1 MKIFFLTLAYPLDIS
16 DNNIYSD
23 LFDEI
28 AERGHEVIVFRPY
41 EYKSFGKPIEA
52 FRDKVKII
60 SIPTGKITKAG
71 KFIKAI
77 NTLLIERRYKK
88 AVVQY
93 IDAKPD
99 LVVYST
105 PPITFVNIIKYLKQ
119 ATGCTTYLLLKDIFP
134 QNAVDLGMIR
144 QDSILHRY
152 FRKKEKI
159 LYAIS
164 DRIGCMSPANVE
176 YILKHNP
183 EIDASKVH
191 VNPNSIRSTP
201 TADLPCLDNAILE
214 RYGIP
219 KDKFRLVYG
228 GNLGKPQ
235 GIDFLLDSISSLH
248 AIPDVHLT
256 IIGDGT
262 EYRRIKKF
270 IEEKNIKNIT
280 LIKILPKQ
288 EYKAILACMDVGLVF
303 LDRKFTIPNFPSRVL
318 DYMDA
323 GLPIISITDE
333 FTDLG
338 RIIAENNAGFS
349 CKSGDVISFL
359 SHVLKLRDD
368 FSLRQRFKNGS
379 KALLFKKYSSEISCN
394 ILLSLHR

>member
-1 MKIFFLTLAYPLDIS
+1 MKIFFFSLAYPADLS
-16 DNNIYSD
+16 NHNLYSD

-28 AERGHEVIVFRPY
+28 AERGHEVLVFRPD
-41 EYKSFGKPIEA
+41 ESRSFGKSKEF
-52 FRDKVKII
+52 FRNKVKII
-60 SIPTGKITKAG
+60 SIPTGKITKTK

-88 AVVQY
+88 VVVQY
-93 IDAKPD
+93 IDPKPD
-99 LVVYST
+99 LVVCST
-105 PPITFVNIIKYLKQ
+105 PPITFVNIIKNLKQ
-119 ATGCTTYLLLKDIFP
+119 ATGCVTYLLLKDIFP

-191 VNPNSIRSTP
+191 VNPNSIRPTP
-201 TADLPCLDNAILE
+201 TADLPCFDNAILE

-228 GNLGKPQ
+228 GNLGEPQ
-235 GIDFLLDSISSLH
+235 GIDFLLDSISALH

-280 LIKILPKQ
+280 LIKILPKK
-288 EYKAILACMDVGLVF
+288 EYKAILACMDVGLIF
-303 LDRKFTIPNFPSRVL
+303 LDHRFTIPNIPSRIL
-318 DYMDA
+318 DYLDV
-323 GLPIISITDE
+323 GLPVITATDQASDIGKIIYENGAGISCTSDNVKDFISSI
-333 FTDLG
+333 L
-338 RIIAENNAGFS
+338 
-349 CKSGDVISFL
+349 
-359 SHVLKLRDD
+359 VLKNDSDLR
-368 FSLRQRFKNGS
+368 SLLS
-379 KALLFKKYSSEISCN
+379 KGARELLVNNYEVKYSADK
-394 ILLSLHR
+394 ILK